1 MAAYAILG
9 EVTRACADDAGGD
22 TVLSIEA
29 ADAAFTATLIFRL
42 GESAEEERLLVTMT
56 RWVKEFPSAQTVMAV
71 VSHVLSQACTD
82 LTQAQKGGL
91 SPTCLLAMVVH
102 VCRMCLVP
110 NDPGEVLLT
119 FLERYGSEVDYT
131 AQSICPENRALL
143 HKLHPSD
150 AVSVVSPSGANLALG
165 CTSLRQIRAHLQS
178 CHIALRQFEPR
189 KDSHTALS
197 TIISHQPLWRRAE
210 LTGGGGGG
218 SGSPHASPAV
228 IPGLPPTPPPQAVV
242 SPPASLDGAS
252 SAASAPGLPPAGPT
266 GRFHLGQQVETLR
279 SDGTWSLAVLVSYD
293 AARDRYQV
301 KGDRFIK
308 AVEVS
313 KLRVLGSG
321 GGATGTPAAAL
332 GADALAGFGPGATGM
347 LGMPAGGAG
356 GAAAAA
362 AMMNPQ
368 MMQMMLQMQLQNPQM
383 MQQMMLQQQLLQQ
396 QMAAVSIQQQAQ
408 AAAAQ
413 SQQTPAKVLTQQEQ
427 QRQFDE
433 ITQRK
438 GSGKE
443 SSNGGS
449 GKEKSEA
456 SKKRDEE
463 RRRRALE
470 ELGRRSAGSGV
481 TNSSSC
487 TWSVEDYSA
496 SFGSNTAGAAVQPST
511 ATSSLREQKQQPA
524 QKKPEGDDDVDL
536 SELTCNIRNVLDQ
549 FH

>member
-1 MAAYAILG
+1 MNMMQLVGLQQAIQQQQQQLALAGMNPMLSQNSLSMASHGSMLSSAATSESGSKSGSARERSRKSKSKANASATGSWTERSEKKRTPWYPNGAPQSLSLSDELNAFAQLSTLTEEEQSVRTQLFQSVQRITQQLLPQASCTAVGSFAAGISSHSSGVDVIISNCGELTEETLEAYAILG
-9 EVTRACADDAGGD
+9 EVSRDCADGDDACGD

-29 ADAAFTATLIFRL
+29 ADGAFTATLVFRL

-119 FLERYGSEVDYT
+119 FLERYGSEVDYAT
-131 AQSICPENRALL
+131 QSICPENRALL

-150 AVSVVSPSGANLALG
+150 AVSVVSPSGANLAVG

-197 TIISHQPLWRRAE
+197 TIISHQPLWRRSE
-210 LTGGGGGG
+210 QTGGGT
-218 SGSPHASPAV
+218 GSPQHASTAEPAPQQPSSASASSAPAAA

-242 SPPASLDGAS
+242 SPPASEGASS
-252 SAASAPGLPPAGPT
+252 SAASATGLPPAGPT

-313 KLRVLGSG
+313 KLRALGSG
-321 GGATGTPAAAL
+321 AGAAGNPAAAAAAAAL
-332 GADALAGFGPGATGM
+332 GADALAGLAP
-347 LGMPAGGAG
+347 
-356 GAAAAA
+356 
-362 AMMNPQ
+362 
-368 MMQMMLQMQLQNPQM
+368 
-383 MQQMMLQQQLLQQ
+383 
-396 QMAAVSIQQQAQ
+396 
-408 AAAAQ
+408 
-413 SQQTPAKVLTQQEQ
+413 
-427 QRQFDE
+427 
-433 ITQRK
+433 
-438 GSGKE
+438 
-443 SSNGGS
+443 
-449 GKEKSEA
+449 
-456 SKKRDEE
+456 
-463 RRRRALE
+463 
-470 ELGRRSAGSGV
+470 
-481 TNSSSC
+481 
-487 TWSVEDYSA
+487 
-496 SFGSNTAGAAVQPST
+496 
-511 ATSSLREQKQQPA
+511 
-524 QKKPEGDDDVDL
+524 
-536 SELTCNIRNVLDQ
+536 
-549 FH
+549 